1 MMNRKELLEYGLSF
15 PGTYQD
21 APFHDPNWQLVR
33 VKKNKRAFLWTYER
47 NGQLNINVKVNPE
60 WRDFWREAFDAVIPG
75 YHQNKEHWN
84 TVIIDGSVPDEDV
97 KRMIAEIYDL
107 VKDRH

>member
-33 VKKNKRAFLWTYER
+33 VKKNKRVFLWTYER
-47 NGQLNINVKVNPE
+47 NGYLNINVKVNPE

-97 KRMIAEIYDL
+97 KRMIAESYDL

>member
-60 WRDFWREAFDAVIPG
+60 WRDFWREACDAVIP
-75 YHQNKEHWN
+75 
-84 TVIIDGSVPDEDV
+84 V
-97 KRMIAEIYDL
+97 
-107 VKDRH
+107 